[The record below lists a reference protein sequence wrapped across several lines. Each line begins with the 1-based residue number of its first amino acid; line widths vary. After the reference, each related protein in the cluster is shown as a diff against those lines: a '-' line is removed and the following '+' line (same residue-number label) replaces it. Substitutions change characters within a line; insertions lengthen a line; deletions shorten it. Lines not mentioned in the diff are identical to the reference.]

1 MGGPALR
8 GCEGRLLGPPY
19 LPALTLSPSTL
30 LLDLSPSHMPA
41 GSRWTPASS
50 PRTPPPVPLAP
61 LPPQRDTRA
70 GAGCPWR
77 QYAAAPLTATTPSCT
92 TTSSPRRERASRTG
106 SRYMCGGGASSSL
119 HTPHVPSWYRECAT
133 GRNLVRT
140 LNDEE
145 GMREQFCFCR
155 LPPPGRYLCIRGGC
169 HGMHARCSRCG
180 C

>member
-50 PRTPPPVPLAP
+50 PRTPPPVPPAP
-61 LPPQRDTRA
+61 LPPQRGTRA
-70 GAGCPWR
+70 EAGCPWR

-106 SRYMCGGGASSSL
+106 SRCGGGDVASSSPPR
-119 HTPHVPSWYRECAT
+119 HTPLAPSGFREGAPLRRLWT
-133 GRNLVRT
+133 ARNGRGNI
-140 LNDEE
+140 
-145 GMREQFCFCR
+145 FPAP
-155 LPPPGRYLCIRGGC
+155 LPPAIPLYPER
-169 HGMHARCSRCG
+169 MPWDARCSRYG